1 MVFIDILIYKYK
13 LMDPTEHK
21 FKQVFILDDKL
32 VVGKSIYDKN
42 DNKINNKK
50 YILDFIKENPSFKIN
65 KFEIN
70 IIHYNNEED
79 Y

>member
-1 MVFIDILIYKYK
+1 
-13 LMDPTEHK
+13 MDPTESR

-65 KFEIN
+65 KFEIYN
-70 IIHYNNEED
+70 FHYNNEED